1 MTRWAGFGA
10 ALMGAAGVA
19 LAALG
24 AHAGLPRAA
33 TASQMLLLHAAALLA
48 LLALGRKG
56 AMRPGIG
63 RLAVLALLAGVM
75 LFAGDLLLRDLGWRF
90 PGGFAA
96 PAGGVLMIGG
106 WLLAGVAIIT
116 GR

>member
-48 LLALGRKG
+48 LGRQG